1 MFYYNARLEPKKK
14 KKTLFLELMVIK
26 HKPFF
31 FLLGICEM

>member
-14 KKTLFLELMVIK
+14 KTVFLELMVIK